1 MRKPGFILT
10 LGFVLLLG
18 LAAGAAAQTTF
29 TTTLRGAEE
38 VPAPGDPDASGFA
51 TVTIQGT
58 TITYSI
64 LVNGITT
71 PTSAHIHS
79 GVFGVLGPIVVD
91 LNPTFGAGCTS
102 GTVMNVDSNLISQ
115 ILANP
120 AAFYVNVHSTEFPFP
135 NGAVRGQLGNSS
147 PLLASRTFF
156 IPVVGKLTGA
166 RNEDFITDLR
176 IINRSTVPA
185 TVTIDYF
192 ASSATALSGPTAT
205 RTIVV
210 GPQSQHVLDDVVGTL
225 FSTSGSGAL
234 RITSDQ
240 DIQVVAR
247 ILNDKRQGNGGTTGL
262 FVPASTLDE
271 TCPRGLLPFL
281 SSASPSD
288 TANGAGFRTNIG
300 WFNPNPFPVTVTFTA
315 RHNNG
320 TIFGTETVTIPA
332 YSRLQLSVWE
342 LFNDVPASERRLDD
356 YYVTYQ
362 TTGGTAVIYAAVV
375 DNKTGDGY
383 YTTGFCT
390 TF

>member
-1 MRKPGFILT
+1 MRKPLSILA
-10 LGFVLLLG
+10 LGLVLLLG

-38 VPAPGDPDASGFA
+38 VPGPGDPDASGFA

-71 PTSAHIHS
+71 PTAAHIHR
-79 GVFGVLGPIVVD
+79 GAFGVPGPVVVP

-102 GTVMNVDSNLISQ
+102 GTVTNVDANLIAQ

-120 AAFYVNVHSTEFPFP
+120 AAFYVNVHSTEFPD
-135 NGAVRGQLGNSS
+135 GAVRGQLGNSS
-147 PLLASRTFF
+147 PLLGGRTFF

-166 RNEDFITDLR
+166 RNEDFITDVR

-185 TVTIDYF
+185 TVTIDFF

-210 GPQSQHVLDDVVGTL
+210 GPQTQHVLNDVLGTL
-225 FSTSGSGAL
+225 FSTDGSGAL

-240 DIQVVAR
+240 DIQVVSR

-271 TCPRGLLPFL
+271 TCSRGLLPFL

-300 WFNPNPFPVTVTFTA
+300 WFNPNAFPVTVTFTA
-315 RHNNG
+315 RRNDG
-320 TIFGTETVTIPA
+320 TILGTETVTIPA
-332 YSRLQLSVWE
+332 FSRLQLGVWE
-342 LFNDVPASERRLDD
+342 LFNDVPENERRLDD

-362 TTGGTAVIYAAVV
+362 ATGGTAVIYAAVV

>member
-1 MRKPGFILT
+1 MNKPRTFLS
-10 LGFVLLLG
+10 LALLLLLG
-18 LAAGAAAQTTF
+18 LTASASAQTTF
-29 TTTLRGAEE
+29 TTTLRGSEE
-38 VPAPGDPDASGFA
+38 VPPPGDPDASGFA
-51 TVTIQGT
+51 TVTVQGT

-71 PTSAHIHS
+71 PTAAHIHR
-79 GVFGVLGPIVVD
+79 GAFGVPGPVVVD

-102 GTVMNVDSNLISQ
+102 GTVMNVSQTLINE

-120 AAFYVNVHSTEFPFP
+120 AGFYVNVHSTEFPG
-135 NGAVRGQLGNSS
+135 GAVRGQLGNSS
-147 PLLASRTFF
+147 PLLGAKTFF

-166 RNEDFITDLR
+166 RNEEFVTDVR
-176 IINRSTVPA
+176 IINRSSVPA
-185 TVTIDYF
+185 TVTIDFF
-192 ASSATALSGPTAT
+192 ASSATALAGPTAT
-205 RTIVV
+205 RTIMV
-210 GPQSQHVLDDVVGTL
+210 GAMSQHVLDDILGTL
-225 FSTSGSGAL
+225 FSTTGSGAL

-262 FVPASTLDE
+262 YVAASSLDE
-271 TCPRGLLPFL
+271 TCSRGLLPFL

-300 WFNPNPFPVTVTFTA
+300 WFNPNAFPVTVTFSA
-315 RHNNG
+315 RRNNG
-320 TIFGTETVTIPA
+320 TILGTETVTIPA
-332 YSRLQLSVWE
+332 YSRLQLGVWE
-342 LFNDVPASERRLDD
+342 LFNDVPENERRIDD

-362 TTGGTAVIYAAVV
+362 TTGGAAIIYAAVV

>member
-1 MRKPGFILT
+1 MRKPGSFPGLA
-10 LGFVLLLG
+10 LFLLLG
-18 LAAGAAAQTTF
+18 LTAVASAQTTF

-38 VPAPGDPDASGFA
+38 VPPPGDPDASGFA

-64 LVNGITT
+64 LVNGVTT
-71 PTSAHIHS
+71 PTVAHIHR
-79 GVFGVLGPIVVD
+79 GAFGVPGPVVVD

-102 GTVMNVDSNLISQ
+102 GTVTNVSQTLINE

-120 AAFYVNVHSTEFPFP
+120 AAFYVNVHSTEFP
-135 NGAVRGQLGNSS
+135 NGAVRGQLGNAS
-147 PLLASRTFF
+147 PLLGVRSFF

-166 RNEDFITDLR
+166 RNEEFITDVR

-185 TVTIDYF
+185 TVTIDFF

-210 GPQSQHVLDDVVGTL
+210 GPMSQHVLDDVLGDL
-225 FSTSGSGAL
+225 FSTTGSGAL

-240 DIQVVAR
+240 DIQVVSR

-262 FVPASTLDE
+262 YVPASSLDE
-271 TCPRGLLPFL
+271 TCSRGLLPFL

-300 WFNPNPFPVTVTFTA
+300 WFNPNAFPVTVTFTA
-315 RHNNG
+315 RRNDG
-320 TIFGTETVTIPA
+320 TILGTETVSIPA
-332 YSRLQLSVWE
+332 YSRLQFGVWE
-342 LFNDVPASERRLDD
+342 LFNDVPENERRLDD

-362 TTGGTAVIYAAVV
+362 TTGGAAVIYAAVV

>member
-1 MRKPGFILT
+1 MRKTGPILA
-10 LGFVLLLG
+10 LGLVLILG

-38 VPAPGDPDASGFA
+38 VPGPGDPDASGFA

-71 PTSAHIHS
+71 PTAAHIHS
-79 GVFGVLGPIVVD
+79 GAFGVAGPIVVG
-91 LNPTFGAGCTS
+91 LNPTFGAGCAS
-102 GTVMNVDSNLISQ
+102 GTVMNVDATLIGQ

-120 AAFYVNVHSTEFPFP
+120 AAFYVNVHSTEFPG
-135 NGAVRGQLGNSS
+135 GAVRGQLGNAS
-147 PLLASRTFF
+147 PLLGGRTFF

-166 RNEDFITDLR
+166 RNEDFITDVR

-185 TVTIDYF
+185 TVTIDFF

-210 GPQSQHVLDDVVGTL
+210 GPQSQHVLDDILGGL

-240 DIQVVAR
+240 DIQVVSR

-262 FVPASTLDE
+262 FVPASTLDQ
-271 TCPRGLLPFL
+271 TCSRGLLPFL
-281 SSASPSD
+281 SSASPSE

-300 WFNPNPFPVTVTFTA
+300 WFNPNAFPVTVAFTA
-315 RHNNG
+315 RRNDG
-320 TIFGTETVTIPA
+320 TILGTETVTIPA
-332 YSRLQLSVWE
+332 YSRLQLGVWE
-342 LFNDVPASERRLDD
+342 LFDDVPANERRLDD

-362 TTGGTAVIYAAVV
+362 ASGGAAVIYAAVV

>member
-1 MRKPGFILT
+1 MRKPGSLLSLALF
-10 LGFVLLLG
+10 LLLG
-18 LAAGAAAQTTF
+18 LTASVAAQTTF

-38 VPAPGDPDASGFA
+38 VPPPGDPDASGFA

-64 LVNGITT
+64 LVNGVTT
-71 PTSAHIHS
+71 PTVAHIHR
-79 GVFGVLGPIVVD
+79 GAFGVPGPVVID

-102 GTVMNVDSNLISQ
+102 GTVTNVSQTLINE

-120 AAFYVNVHSTEFPFP
+120 SAFYVNVHSTEFP
-135 NGAVRGQLGNSS
+135 NGAVRGQLGNAS
-147 PLLASRTFF
+147 PLVGARSFF

-166 RNEDFITDLR
+166 RNEEFITDVR

-185 TVTIDYF
+185 TVTIDFF

-210 GPQSQHVLDDVVGTL
+210 GPMSQHVLDDVLGDL
-225 FSTSGSGAL
+225 FSTTGSGAL

-240 DIQVVAR
+240 DIQVVSR

-262 FVPASTLDE
+262 YVPASSLDE
-271 TCPRGLLPFL
+271 TCSRGLLPFL

-300 WFNPNPFPVTVTFTA
+300 WFNPNAFPVTVTFTA
-315 RHNNG
+315 RRNNG
-320 TIFGTETVTIPA
+320 TILGTETVSIPA
-332 YSRLQLSVWE
+332 YSRLQLGVWE
-342 LFNDVPASERRLDD
+342 LFNDVPENERRLDD

-362 TTGGTAVIYAAVV
+362 TTGGTAVIYGAVV

>member
-1 MRKPGFILT
+1 MRKPVSI
-10 LGFVLLLG
+10 LG
-18 LAAGAAAQTTF
+18 LAFALVFGIAAAVSAQTTL

-38 VPAPGDPDASGFA
+38 VPPPGDPDASGFA

-71 PTSAHIHS
+71 PTVAHIHR
-79 GVFGVLGPIVVD
+79 GAFGVPGPVVVD
-91 LNPTFGAGCTS
+91 LNPSFGAGCTS
-102 GTVMNVDSNLISQ
+102 GTVMSVDPSLINE

-120 AAFYVNVHSTEFPFP
+120 AGFYVNVHSTEFPG
-135 NGAVRGQLGNSS
+135 GAVRGQLGNSS
-147 PLLASRTFF
+147 PLLGAKTFF

-166 RNEDFITDLR
+166 RNEEFVTDVR
-176 IINRSTVPA
+176 IINRSAVPA
-185 TVTIDYF
+185 TVTIDFF
-192 ASSATALSGPTAT
+192 ASSATALAGPTAT
-205 RTIVV
+205 RTIMV
-210 GPQSQHVLDDVVGTL
+210 GAMSQHVLNDILGTL
-225 FSTSGSGAL
+225 FSTTGSGAL
-234 RITSDQ
+234 RISSDQ

-262 FVPASTLDE
+262 FVPASSLDE
-271 TCPRGLLPFL
+271 TCSRGLLPFL

-300 WFNPNPFPVTVTFTA
+300 WFNPNAFPVTVAFTA
-315 RHNNG
+315 RRNNG

-332 YSRLQLSVWE
+332 YSRLQLGVWE
-342 LFNDVPASERRLDD
+342 LFDDVPTSERRIDD

-362 TTGGTAVIYAAVV
+362 TTGGAAIIYAAVV